1 MSDFVEL
8 GNGPAPMRVTL
19 VDGRDNAL
27 GLERRDDTGP
37 VAWPSAPTLRLRDAA
52 GVVVFDAAG
61 VLSNSDS
68 VASWTVPDAV
78 VSLGAGRP
86 VRGQIVLDGEVVFAG
101 TVVVLDG
108 WSGVCPSVDV
118 GGAGVVVGPPG
129 PAGPAGATG
138 PAGADGQDGGG
149 SASLEQIQYAMTAA
163 GRALVVAPVP
173 FWLDWALWGTPD
185 PEPVSVPDGAGAT
198 GVVAGGVA
206 WMRPNQEGT
215 ATIGGEAHG
224 GWEFDLPLGVYP
236 YFVLG
241 GIYYCS
247 DGTDWYWSDGTA
259 APVLVT
265 GGAFTFEN
273 IVGPGWLVA
282 SDGDW
287 CKVDTSTGAW
297 IITTPPAGVDIHY
310 AYPIMETGDTL
321 AWDGTGWH
329 HLTPAG
335 VWSTV
340 AGGPTAP
347 TPYQLAT
354 TYTDTE
360 TWVGDSTPGDGRW
373 WSPGGGWR
381 TDSHNA
387 PYTQMWG
394 LTDGALRTD
403 GTDWW
408 RTTSGGWWNTPAPD
422 PLLGFNQ
429 FTGST
434 NNLVGYNSQDGYWG
448 YSIGG
453 YPWVLG
459 LRERVYLLEQQQTA
473 IENRLTA
480 LENP

>member
-61 VLSNSDS
+61 VLSNTDT

-78 VSLGAGRP
+78 VSLGTARP

-129 PAGPAGATG
+129 PAGPAG
-138 PAGADGQDGGG
+138 QDGAG
-149 SASLEQIQYAMTAA
+149 SATLEQILYTMTAA
-163 GRALVVAPVP
+163 GRALVVVPVP
-173 FWLDWALWGTPD
+173 FWLDWTLSNTPD
-185 PEPVSVPDGAGAT
+185 PEPVSVPDGADVT
-198 GVVAGGVA
+198 GIVAGGST
-206 WMRPNQEGT
+206 WMRPNQDST
-215 ATIGGEAHG
+215 FTIGGEAHG

-236 YFVLG
+236 YFAIG
-241 GIYYCS
+241 GIRYCS
-247 DGTDWYWSDGTA
+247 DGTDWYWTDGTA
-259 APVLVT
+259 APAIIT

-273 IVGPGWLVA
+273 IAGSGWLIDA
-282 SDGDW
+282 GGDW
-287 CKVDTSTGAW
+287 YKVNPVTGAW
-297 IITTPPAGVDIHY
+297 IITTPPSGVDPQY
-310 AYPIMETGDTL
+310 AYPIPETGDTL

-340 AGGPTAP
+340 AGGPTTP
-347 TPYQLAT
+347 TSYT
-354 TYTDTE
+354 GDVTYTDTE
-360 TWVGDSTPGDGRW
+360 VWIGDATPGDGRW

-381 TDSHNA
+381 DDHRNYA
-387 PYTQMWG
+387 YTQMWG
-394 LTDGALRTD
+394 LTDGALWTD

-408 RTTSGGWWNTPAPD
+408 RTISGGWWNTPAPD
-422 PLLGFNQ
+422 PLLGFDQ
-429 FTGST
+429 FTGSID
-434 NNLVGYNSQDGYWG
+434 NLVGYNSQDGYWG
-448 YSIGG
+448 YSTNGG
-453 YPWVLG
+453 PWVLG
-459 LRERVYLLEQQQTA
+459 LRERIYLLEQNQTT